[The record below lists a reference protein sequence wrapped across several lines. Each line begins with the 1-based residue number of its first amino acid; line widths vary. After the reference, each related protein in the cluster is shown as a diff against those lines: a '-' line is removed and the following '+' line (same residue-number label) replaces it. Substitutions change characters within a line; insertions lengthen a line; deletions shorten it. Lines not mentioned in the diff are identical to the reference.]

1 MPPTVLQRLKQRSFD
16 DPYQEAILS
25 LLVAADFINRELE
38 TRCEQY
44 GITAAQYNVLR
55 ILRGVHPAGHP
66 RSEIIARMIHVS
78 PDVTRLIDRLERLE
92 LATRGKS
99 DTDGRLSLTFITNK
113 GLTLLDT
120 MRSDIEYINKA
131 LAKHLSEQE
140 AHQLAVL
147 AEKVCSISE

>member
-1 MPPTVLQRLKQRSFD
+1 MPSTVLQRLKQRTFD
-16 DPYQEAILS
+16 SPYQAAVLS
-25 LLVAADFINRELE
+25 LMVAADLINRQFE
-38 TRCEQY
+38 TLCEQY

-55 ILRGVHPAGHP
+55 ILRGVYPGGHP
-66 RSEIIARMIHVS
+66 RSEIIARMIHVA

-99 DTDGRLSLTFITNK
+99 DTDGRLSLTYITHK

-120 MRSDIEYINKA
+120 MHDDVEHIDRT
-131 LAKHLSEQE
+131 LATHLTEQE
-140 AHQLAVL
+140 AHQLAEL